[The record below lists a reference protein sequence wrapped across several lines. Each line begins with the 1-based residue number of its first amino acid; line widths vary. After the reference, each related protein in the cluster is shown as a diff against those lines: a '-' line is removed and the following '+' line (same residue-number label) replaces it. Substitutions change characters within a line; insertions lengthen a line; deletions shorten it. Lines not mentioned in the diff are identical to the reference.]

1 MNLNN
6 LSLKEIKYKLQTK
19 GINSDDIDD
28 YVSNN
33 SDTLNE
39 YEINSAKNIIIKK
52 NAMEEQQL
60 IQFLLKKGYKIDS
73 IKEAISLAKE

>member
-33 SDTLNE
+33 SETLNE

>member
-52 NAMEEQQL
+52 NTMEEQQL

-73 IKEAISLAKE
+73 IKEAISLSKE

>member
-33 SDTLNE
+33 SETLNE

-52 NAMEEQQL
+52 NTMEEQQL

>member
-33 SDTLNE
+33 FDTLNE

-52 NAMEEQQL
+52 NTMEEQQL